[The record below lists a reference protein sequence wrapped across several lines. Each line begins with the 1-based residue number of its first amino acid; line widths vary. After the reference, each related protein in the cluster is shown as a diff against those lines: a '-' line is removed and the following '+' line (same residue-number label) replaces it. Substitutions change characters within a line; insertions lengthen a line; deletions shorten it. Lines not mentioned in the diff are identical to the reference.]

1 MFVCLLNEQ
10 TIFACTCETVLKT
23 LTVYRWKK
31 MNVRV
36 PRTSSTKET
45 FLLTENTSV
54 KMLWVSDQLCE
65 YARDQLQEARGL
77 QM

>member
-1 MFVCLLNEQ
+1 
-10 TIFACTCETVLKT
+10 
-23 LTVYRWKK
+23 

-45 FLLTENTSV
+45 FLSIENTSV
-54 KMLWVSDQLCE
+54 KMLWVSDQLC
-65 YARDQLQEARGL
+65 DNIDLLQEARGL

>member
-54 KMLWVSDQLCE
+54 KMLCVSDQLCE
-65 YARDQLQEARGL
+65 DNIDLLQEACGL

>member
-1 MFVCLLNEQ
+1 
-10 TIFACTCETVLKT
+10 
-23 LTVYRWKK
+23 